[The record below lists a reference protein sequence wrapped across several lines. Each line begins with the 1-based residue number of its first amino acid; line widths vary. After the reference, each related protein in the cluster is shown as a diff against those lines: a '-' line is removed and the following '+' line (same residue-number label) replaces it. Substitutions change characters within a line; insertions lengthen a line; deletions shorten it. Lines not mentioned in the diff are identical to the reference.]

1 MYGAQALRAP
11 TAAPYHSSASGGCAI
26 LYSMVFLFGQPL
38 DEGLVRQIIGVCI
51 GAAVSGIVIL
61 IGFVQVIRRI
71 TDKEIPARLASIDNR
86 FESLDRH
93 VSDIGK
99 ELIQMRRDLDRHGYQ
114 IEMLEDW
121 KRSGNGGLDDTRTGS
136 RSRARKPE

>member
-1 MYGAQALRAP
+1 MLSFPSVP
-11 TAAPYHSSASGGCAI
+11 TLLLLLFAAPI
-26 LYSMVFLFGQPL
+26 
-38 DEGLVRQIIGVCI
+38 DEGLLRQIIGVCI

-93 VSDIGK
+93 VVELGK

-114 IEMLEDW
+114 IEMLEEW
-121 KRSGNGGLDDTRTGS
+121 KRTERADRVERGGLDDTRSGRT
-136 RSRARKPE
+136 RTRKTE